1 MPTKTPKYHRTTQGH
16 TYGTRKKPFVISYVP
31 ALKDPDVIQ
40 FLLAERAEGQNMT
53 QMITDAIKL
62 LMASRGQS

>member
-1 MPTKTPKYHRTTQGH
+1 MKTPKYHRTPQGH

-40 FLLAERAEGQNMT
+40 FLLEMRAKKINVT
-53 QMITDAIKL
+53 QLLTDAVRLYKEQ
-62 LMASRGQS
+62 MK